1 MSDSKHRSTLDLF
14 ETRRRE
20 RAGELAGG
28 GDHKPLAMASVAFVA
43 SLVAWQ
49 LPGLHWLVYPFRLF
63 VTFVHELSHGLAALL
78 TGGQFIQFTVST
90 DTSGLAYSS
99 GGWRWLIIPA
109 GYLGSA
115 LFGGALLILTN
126 RNSGRGRRALAIG
139 LGVSLVLVTLLFA
152 RNWTAFVFGG
162 LAGAA
167 LLLLGWRG
175 PDLGV
180 ALGLNFLAIQCSL
193 NALDSLIGLVRV
205 SSRGGRVLSDAQS
218 MADLTH
224 LPALVWAVLWSG
236 IALAIL
242 LGSLYL
248 LLRGSESAPGEAGQ
262 LD

>member
-1 MSDSKHRSTLDLF
+1 
-14 ETRRRE
+14 
-20 RAGELAGG
+20 
-28 GDHKPLAMASVAFVA
+28 
-43 SLVAWQ
+43 
-49 LPGLHWLVYPFRLF
+49 
-63 VTFVHELSHGLAALL
+63 L
-78 TGGQFIQFTVST
+78 TGGRFIQFTVST

-115 LFGGALLILTN
+115 LFGGSLLILTN
-126 RNSGRGRRALAIG
+126 RSSTRDRRTLAIG
-139 LGVSLVLVTLLFA
+139 LGVILVVVTLLFA
-152 RNWTAFVFGG
+152 RNWTAFLFGG
-162 LAGAA
+162 VTGAA

-175 PDLGV
+175 PELGV

-205 SSRGGRVLSDAQS
+205 NSQGGRVPSDAQS

-224 LPALVWAVLWSG
+224 VPALVWAVLWSG

-242 LGSLYL
+242 IGSLYL
-248 LLRGSESAPGEAGQ
+248 LLRGPEPAPGETWQ